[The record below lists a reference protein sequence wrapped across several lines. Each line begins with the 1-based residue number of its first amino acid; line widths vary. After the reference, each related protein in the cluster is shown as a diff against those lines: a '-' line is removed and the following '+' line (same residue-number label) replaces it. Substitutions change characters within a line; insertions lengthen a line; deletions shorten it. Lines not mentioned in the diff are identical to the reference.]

1 MRVRR
6 VRRALASRLLQG
18 ARGGLRVFA
27 LKSRARRGRSLPSLF
42 VFDEASNT
50 ADPFRRPMDLESADR
65 ALPEP
70 AATNTYMLPGAASGA
85 LKAWR
90 GSVAHQIF
98 SHVSRGTGTEDTE
111 DDSEGEE
118 EAKAREPPR
127 GRAEALAQKAHQALE
142 ELVELRR
149 QQLLPTLRPEPRAPG
164 WLPSSAATEEGRERA
179 TLAACCFLRLR
190 SWQETAPG
198 RSAGSSHADAAKLS
212 LLRVWKPCPGA
223 TATAWRGSLEKETTT
238 TSSLRVGLEVTM
250 VQARCSLPAPI
261 PSSSQQALR
270 DESGNLGPACC
281 PSIVWTWSERQRSPA
296 RAMRAMRGRGE
307 GSLLCVGCVDSEVL
321 SSQWQLSAA
330 LELGAEAG
338 GAAATFEARV
348 CGVWVW
354 VWVWVW
360 V

>member
-1 MRVRR
+1 MRR

-149 QQLLPTLRPEPRAPG
+149 QQLLPTLRPEPAPLAG
-164 WLPSSAATEEGRERA
+164 CPPLLPQKKGEKGRPSQLVVSFVSGLGKR
-179 TLAACCFLRLR
+179 RR
-190 SWQETAPG
+190 
-198 RSAGSSHADAAKLS
+198 
-212 LLRVWKPCPGA
+212 PGA
-223 TATAWRGSLEKETTT
+223 
-238 TSSLRVGLEVTM
+238 
-250 VQARCSLPAPI
+250 
-261 PSSSQQALR
+261 QQALPMQMQPNSLCC
-270 DESGNLGPACC
+270 EFGSHALGLRPPLGGA
-281 PSIVWTWSERQRSPA
+281 PWKKKQQQPLLFVLALRSPWSR
-296 RAMRAMRGRGE
+296 RAAPC
-307 GSLLCVGCVDSEVL
+307 SPDP
-321 SSQWQLSAA
+321 
-330 LELGAEAG
+330 
-338 GAAATFEARV
+338 
-348 CGVWVW
+348 
-354 VWVWVW
+354 
-360 V
+360 